1 MFYFEALVIILC
13 DVSLAYFYRHSDD
26 DMLIAYDSR
35 GAMFRAE
42 MLCVFEQIW
51 KPRMSGLCCK
61 PET

>member
-1 MFYFEALVIILC
+1 MCYFEALVIILC

-42 MLCVFEQIW
+42 MLCVFEQI
-51 KPRMSGLCCK
+51 
-61 PET
+61 